1 MGIRKA
7 ILYVLFLSKNKGET
21 IMNILSLEKQ
31 DHNNPNLNELS
42 RMVSDLKNFSNED
55 IKVNDELYNKNL
67 NIIIDFQDADGSF
80 KLVDSFKIPSDSCI
94 HYCYIP
100 TYICTGIL
108 MKAFLTDSIAFTSK
122 AKNALLNG
130 LKRSCDIN
138 LCGHGFNALNG
149 QIKALNIFMKSG
161 LREFMDLYPEFC
173 LEFNEM
179 INNISSKFYEMETKG
194 KFLGPMKES
203 YENDIMAINEYFTNR
218 SVFVYGTLMSGES
231 NHNYL
236 NNSAYIGQ
244 GTIEGYDM
252 YNVGRFPAII
262 EGDDLIIGEL
272 YQVSIND
279 LPAIDELE
287 GEGTFYLKK
296 CETVTDS
303 EGKTS
308 FAYIYVFLEDVSNL
322 ERISTWKGEYVW
334 YVSYG
339 SNMLKE
345 RLLCYIQGGSFRGSK
360 YRQPCEDTSLPVAVK
375 PFKVPY
381 DMYFGNI
388 SSSWQEGG
396 VSFLDISKPGN
407 AFGVAYLIT
416 KKQFE
421 HIVVQENSGRLP
433 KEGYGWYENI
443 IDLGMMDGFKVKTI
457 TNNNLRPYNPPCD
470 TYSDILHEGI
480 KENWPDIS
488 DEDIEEYIY
497 NCIR

>member
-1 MGIRKA
+1 
-7 ILYVLFLSKNKGET
+7 
-21 IMNILSLEKQ
+21 MNILSLEKI
-31 DHNNPNLNELS
+31 DHNNPNFDELR
-42 RMVSDLKNFSNED
+42 RMILDLENFLNED
-55 IKVNDELYNKNL
+55 IKFNDENWNNNF

-100 TYICTGIL
+100 TYICTAIL
-108 MKAFLTDSIAFTSK
+108 MKAFISDSEAFSSK
-122 AKNALLNG
+122 AKNTLLNG
-130 LKRSCDIN
+130 LKRSCAVN
-138 LCGHGFNALNG
+138 LCGQGFNALNG

-161 LREFMDLYPEFC
+161 LKEFMDLHREFCPEFI
-173 LEFNEM
+173 EM
-179 INNISSKFYEMETKG
+179 INNISSKFYKMETEG

-203 YENDIMAINEYFTNR
+203 YEKDIIAINEYFTNR
-218 SVFVYGTLMSGES
+218 NVFVYGTLMSDEC
-231 NHNYL
+231 NHKYL
-236 NNSAYIGQ
+236 SNSAYLGQ
-244 GTIEGYDM
+244 GTIEGYEM
-252 YNVGRFPAII
+252 YNVGWFPAII
-262 EGDDLIIGEL
+262 EGGNLIIGEL
-272 YQVSIND
+272 YQVPIND
-279 LPAIDELE
+279 LPAIDHLE

-296 CETVTDS
+296 CETVKDT

-308 FAYIYVFLEDVSNL
+308 FAYIYVYLEDVSNL
-322 ERISTWKGEYVW
+322 ERISAWKEEYVW

-345 RLLCYIQGGSFRGSK
+345 RLLCYIQGGPFRGSK
-360 YRQPCEDTSLPVAVK
+360 YRQPCEDTSLPLLVK

-381 DMYFGNI
+381 DMYFGNT
-388 SSSWQEGG
+388 SASWEEGG

-421 HIVVQENSGRLP
+421 HIVVQENSGRPP

-443 IDLGMMDGFKVKTI
+443 INLGMMKGFNVLTI
-457 TNNNLRPYNPPCD
+457 TNNNLRPYNTPCD

-488 DEDIEEYIY
+488 DEDIEDYIY
-497 NCIR
+497 DCIR

>member
-1 MGIRKA
+1 
-7 ILYVLFLSKNKGET
+7 
-21 IMNILSLEKQ
+21 
-31 DHNNPNLNELS
+31 
-42 RMVSDLKNFSNED
+42 
-55 IKVNDELYNKNL
+55 
-67 NIIIDFQDADGSF
+67 
-80 KLVDSFKIPSDSCI
+80 
-94 HYCYIP
+94 
-100 TYICTGIL
+100 
-108 MKAFLTDSIAFTSK
+108 
-122 AKNALLNG
+122 
-130 LKRSCDIN
+130 
-138 LCGHGFNALNG
+138 
-149 QIKALNIFMKSG
+149 
-161 LREFMDLYPEFC
+161 MDLYSDFCPEFT
-173 LEFNEM
+173 EM
-179 INNISSKFYEMETKG
+179 INNIRSNFYKMEIEG
-194 KFLGPMKES
+194 RFLGPWKEN
-203 YENDIMAINEYFTNR
+203 YEKDIKAINEYFTHR
-218 SVFVYGTLMSGES
+218 KVFVYGTLMSGEF

-236 NNSAYIGQ
+236 INSTYLSQ

-252 YNVGRFPAII
+252 YNVGFFPAII

-272 YQVSIND
+272 YQVPIKD
-279 LPAIDELE
+279 LPAIDNLE

-296 CETVTDS
+296 CETVRDA

-308 FAYIYVFLEDVSNL
+308 FAFIYVFLEDVSNL
-322 ERISTWKGEYVW
+322 ERISAWKEEYVW

-345 RLLCYIQGGSFRGSK
+345 RLLCYIQGGSFEGSR

-375 PFKVPY
+375 PFKIPY

-421 HIVVQENSGRLP
+421 HLVKQENSGRPP

-457 TNNNLRPYNPPCD
+457 TNNNLRSYNPPCD
-470 TYSDILHEGI
+470 KYSDILHEGI

-488 DEDIEEYIY
+488 DEDIEDYIY